1 MRSKVVL
8 NFARLAPALLLAS
21 SFAWGADGST
31 WQNGELTFKTTTSA
45 KNNGEKSRLEGSVQ
59 VQRELDGGKLQLE
72 YSHRQERQDGNQCA
86 MVGGSAGCV
95 FDPFYRNGQNT
106 DRLKAAAEFK
116 LNDRLSAATS
126 TQWQKG
132 IADLDDAN
140 LDRREVTRRVI
151 DAKSEFKVSDH
162 VALEANFK
170 DQWDAG
176 DEYQFRDLKNQWE
189 TLQSWRQLQAH
200 WIPSRSGRMS
210 VGWTSSEDINV
221 RGGERVDDRKVVGV
235 FAGWKLKLSEK
246 LGINGRIAQN
256 HHSEFGTQDESQLT
270 LQRRLSNE
278 RELVTTA
285 RAAYKVPSLY
295 ELNFPHRGDLGT
307 TPERWKS
314 LQTTLRSKAWSID
327 AALHEVTP
335 DQEVLPDAMR
345 GIELG
350 TSWRHGVTTLR
361 ANVISFD
368 VNTPDGTQLPLRV
381 RNSGRVM
388 LDREIGKV
396 SVGVTVNGFGKRFL
410 DDANTQKVDGH
421 SRVDLRTA
429 FDLSSKVRLDAGI
442 NNVFD
447 RRTDAVGWYEQPG
460 RQLLFNFR
468 LNQ

>member
-1 MRSKVVL
+1 MRRNVAL
-8 NFARLAPALLLAS
+8 RIALLAPAFLLAS
-21 SFAWGADGST
+21 PFAWAADEST
-31 WQNGELTFKTTTSA
+31 WQSGELIFKATTSA
-45 KNNGEKSRLEGSVQ
+45 KNDGGKSRLEGSVH
-59 VQRELDGGKLQLE
+59 VQRELDGGKVQLE
-72 YSHRQERQDGNQCA
+72 YAHRQERQDGNQCA
-86 MVGGSAGCV
+86 MTGGSAGCV

-116 LNDRLSAATS
+116 LNDRLTTATS
-126 TQWQKG
+126 AQWQKG
-132 IADLDDAN
+132 IADLDDTH

-151 DAKSEFKVSDH
+151 DAKSEYQVSDH
-162 VALEANFK
+162 VALEVNFK

-189 TLQSWRQLQAH
+189 TLQSSRQLQAH
-200 WIPSRSGRMS
+200 WVPSNSGRMS
-210 VGWTSSEDINV
+210 LGWTANEDVNV
-221 RGGERVDDRKVVGV
+221 RGDQRAEDRKVVGI

-246 LGINGRIAQN
+246 FGINGRIAQN
-256 HHSEFGTQDESQLT
+256 RHSEFGTQDESQLT
-270 LQRRLSNE
+270 LQRHLANE
-278 RELVTTA
+278 RELLTTA

-314 LQTTLRSKAWSID
+314 LQTTLRSKAWSIE

-350 TSWRHGVTTLR
+350 TTWRHLDTTLR
-361 ANVISFD
+361 ANVIAFD
-368 VNTPDGTQLPLRV
+368 VNTPEGTQLPLRV

-388 LDREIGKV
+388 LDREIGNV

-429 FDLSSKVRLDAGI
+429 FDLSSNVRLDAGI

-460 RQLLFNFR
+460 RQLQFNFR